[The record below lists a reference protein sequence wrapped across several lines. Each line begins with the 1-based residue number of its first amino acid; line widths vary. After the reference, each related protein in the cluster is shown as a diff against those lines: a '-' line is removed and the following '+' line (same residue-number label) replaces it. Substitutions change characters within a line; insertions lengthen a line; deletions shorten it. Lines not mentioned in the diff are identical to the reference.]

1 MKNLSIRWKILA
13 GVVVVNLIGALVVVV
28 YLHQS
33 SSGGLDVA
41 AARSLAVGSAAW
53 DELVGGDAD
62 PAVAVDPIVSG
73 PEALGDLKHISGA
86 DYGLLIDKTALD
98 QAKYEKE
105 RSAAG
110 LASNWDERENYV
122 LIATTDEALADKM
135 QFETPAGDVPETGKF
150 VGIENGSCAKT
161 CHDSMTA
168 EGDYWTVA
176 WSDDRNSRAHNIFP
190 VTSANGQAVGALY
203 SIEDISAQADTAKSS
218 MLNTLL
224 VIGITL
230 LVATLVIGGM
240 LDTLIFKR
248 LDKMILSMEDIS
260 VRIAGG
266 DFGAHYTAAGDTD
279 EIGQFEQF
287 FAKFMDLIS
296 ATLKALTG
304 TK

>member
-1 MKNLSIRWKILA
+1 MKNMSIRWKILA
-13 GVVVVNLIGALVVVV
+13 GVVAVNLIGAIVVVV

-41 AARSLAVGSAAW
+41 AGRSLAVGSAAW
-53 DELVGGDAD
+53 DELVGGDAEASAAKD
-62 PAVAVDPIVSG
+62 PLKDG
-73 PEALGDLKHISGA
+73 PAALEHIKHISAA
-86 DYGLLIDKTALD
+86 DYGLLVDKAALD
-98 QAKYEKE
+98 QTAYEKE
-105 RSAAG
+105 RAASG

-122 LIATTDEALADKM
+122 LVATTDDSLAEKM

-176 WSDDRNSRAHNIFP
+176 WSDDRNSRAHNVFP
-190 VTSANGQAVGALY
+190 VTAADGKPVGVLY
-203 SIEDISAQADTAKSS
+203 SIEDISAQADSAKSS

-224 VIGITL
+224 VIAITL
-230 LVATLVIGGM
+230 LAATLVIGGM

-266 DFGAHYTAAGDTD
+266 DFSARYEAEGGSD

-304 TK
+304 GR